1 MAITLR
7 TEKGTALTYA
17 EMDKNFSSFFYSASV
32 DYTNDLLQLWYTGS
46 VDLSTLGEDFSPGRV
61 INIPL
66 NPSDNAVTAV
76 AVAGGAGEIQ
86 FRDHNTSIY

>member
-46 VDLSTLGEDFSPGRV
+46 ADLSTLGEDFSPGRV

-76 AVAGGAGEIQ
+76 AVAGGAGQVQ
-86 FRDHNTSIY
+86 FRDQTTLY